1 MIASIYRYDIR
12 DMKQQVKCNS
22 VDDLLA
28 FAAQM
33 GSRLRG
39 GEVIELVSDV
49 GGGKTTFVKGLAKG
63 AGSKDHVSSPTYKI
77 SNIYKA
83 RYFEIYHFDFYRLPE
98 AGLIEHEL
106 ADIKDQ
112 NDVVIVVEWSNVIAH
127 ALPKDRTTITIGV
140 DANDCRMLT
149 IEYPKTMEYLIG

>member
-1 MIASIYRYDIR
+1 
-12 DMKQQVKCNS
+12 MKKQIICNS

-28 FAAQM
+28 SASKM
-33 GSRLRG
+33 GSLLRG
-39 GEVIELVSDV
+39 GEVVELVSDV

-77 SNIYKA
+77 SNVYKA
-83 RYFEIYHFDFYRLPE
+83 PDFDIYHFDFYRLPE

-112 NDVVIVVEWSNVIAH
+112 DDAVIVVE
-127 ALPKDRTTITIGV
+127 
-140 DANDCRMLT
+140 
-149 IEYPKTMEYLIG
+149 